1 MIIALLRIAVA
12 IMAVCVIFDWWGIKW
27 YHVLAL
33 MLAVTYAMVCDIYD
47 DIKEEL
53 K

>member
-12 IMAVCVIFDWWGIKW
+12 IMAVCTVFDWWDIKW
-27 YHVLAL
+27 YHVLVL

-47 DIKEEL
+47 DIKKKL